1 MNLVDQSVIDRM
13 QFGPAK
19 GFIDVTA
26 NVTVDRKANGAIVKT
41 VVITSTMPSS
51 YPNLDAEPTIIEA
64 SGLTI
69 TCKMQIVNNMVIN
82 TYIYDAQSE
91 SDMPLNIEAKINAIN
106 NKQDE
111 SLPKPQANKVLNVK
125 LSKDEQK
132 IADAI
137 NSMSKIVSKVTNF
150 IKKLKIR
157 FVNLNEIQGNEL

>member
-1 MNLVDQSVIDRM
+1 MNLSDSYPVQGFSLMNLVDQSIIDKM

-19 GFIDVTA
+19 GFTDVKA
-26 NVTVDRKANGAIVKT
+26 NVSFERKANGGIVKT

-69 TCKMQIVNNMVIN
+69 TCKMQIVGNMVIN

-111 SLPKPQANKVLNVK
+111 SLPKPEANKVFSVK
-125 LSKDEQK
+125 LSKDE
-132 IADAI
+132 
-137 NSMSKIVSKVTNF
+137 
-150 IKKLKIR
+150 
-157 FVNLNEIQGNEL
+157 